1 MRGRPPKAFAHD
13 PDRHLMACAIA
24 YWALGASQRGGCE
37 IAIATME
44 GWPIGP
50 RRKRG
55 SGGHG
60 LSLLDLEY
68 ELKTLWCGTA
78 SIEGRGRGLRRKIKK
93 ALRDPAAAAWLKE
106 MGDLF
111 LLALHHGRDRGAG
124 EVEIMQRAQ
133 ALGEAEFARERLLPL
148 HTLTLTRRKK

>member
-1 MRGRPPKAFAHD
+1 MRGRRPKTFTQD
-13 PDRHLMACAIA
+13 SDRYVMALAVA
-24 YWALGASQRGGCE
+24 YWALGSSQRGGCE
-37 IAIATME
+37 IAVASVE
-44 GWPIGP
+44 GWPVGP
-50 RRKRG
+50 RGGRDK
-55 SGGHG
+55 GGHG
-60 LSLLDLEY
+60 LNLLDLQY
-68 ELKTLWCGTA
+68 ELRAPWCGTA
-78 SIEGRGRGLRRKIKK
+78 SITGRARGLRRKIKK